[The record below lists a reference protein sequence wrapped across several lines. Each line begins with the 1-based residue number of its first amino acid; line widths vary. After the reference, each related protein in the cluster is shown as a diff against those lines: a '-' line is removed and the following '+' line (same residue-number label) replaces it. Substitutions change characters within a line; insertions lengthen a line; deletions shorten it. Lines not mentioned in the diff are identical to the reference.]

1 MAILA
6 NFPLSYNDQVDII
19 EIFDGLRQRLNDAA
33 HSSQVPTPK
42 PISYPTDS
50 PDHGFLTE

>member
-1 MAILA
+1 L
-6 NFPLSYNDQVDII
+6 D
-19 EIFDGLRQRLNDAA
+19 DAA

-50 PDHGFLTE
+50 PDHGFLPK

>member
-6 NFPLSYNDQVDII
+6 NFPLSYSDQVDVI